1 MTGGALSVRNLT
13 KVRVLFADTDAMG
26 VVYHTN
32 YIKWFELG
40 RNEFMRQIG
49 VPYTEVSKLGL
60 DLPLINVSCEYLKF
74 AVYDQLL
81 IVETEFDYIR
91 KARVRFNSRIWDEN
105 QENLLAEGYTVHVCT
120 NKDGKLRRIPHLLL
134 ELIEKY
140 NINKGE

>member
-1 MTGGALSVRNLT
+1 MSVHNLT

-40 RNEFMRQIG
+40 RNELMRQLG
-49 VPYTEVSKLGL
+49 VPYTELSKLGL

-81 IVETEFDYIR
+81 TIETEFDYIK
-91 KARVRFNSRIWDEN
+91 KARVRFNSRIWDERK
-105 QENLLAEGYTVHVCT
+105 ENLLAEGFTVHVCT
-120 NKDGKLRRIPHLLL
+120 NKEGKLRRIPHLLL
-134 ELIEKY
+134 ELTEKY
-140 NINKGE
+140 NISKGE

>member
-1 MTGGALSVRNLT
+1 MTGGVLSVHNLT

-40 RNEFMRQIG
+40 RNELMRQLG
-49 VPYTEVSKLGL
+49 VPYTELSKLGL
-60 DLPLINVSCEYLKF
+60 DLPLINISCEYLKF

-81 IVETEFDYIR
+81 TIETEFDYIK
-91 KARVRFNSRIWDEN
+91 KARVRFNSRIWDERKD
-105 QENLLAEGYTVHVCT
+105 NLLAEGYTVHVCI
-120 NKDGKLRRIPHLLL
+120 NKEGKLRRIPHLLL

-140 NINKGE
+140 NISKGE